1 MTADRVLPTTR
12 RRALLALA
20 PLTALS
26 LTACSGGGDAEFE
39 EDGGAGNGAADAD
52 GGSGSDAGGQ
62 EPSAASDGGGE
73 EQAADGDVTA
83 SSVDPAE
90 AIATLDYALPTD
102 EIEGTMTVGLHHL
115 RRRGETLEL
124 LLTFTPEFS
133 GSEAYTLWQLH
144 GENHAMVGP
153 ALFDREN
160 LTRYDILT
168 TNGGWS
174 AAERWSSE
182 QAEHELAS
190 GASQSYWATFAAPV
204 DDVDVLDVGLPVG
217 ATFEEVPIEQGED
230 ASADGAEG

>member
-1 MTADRVLPTTR
+1 MTADRILPTTR

-20 PLTALS
+20 SLTALS

-39 EDGGAGNGAADAD
+39 EDGGAGNGAAD
-52 GGSGSDAGGQ
+52 GDAGKDAADQ
-62 EPSAASDGGGE
+62 EPSTASDGGGA
-73 EQAADGDVTA
+73 EQAADDQPSA

-90 AIATLDYALPTD
+90 AIATLDYALPSD

-124 LLTFTPEFS
+124 LLTFTPQFS
-133 GSEAYTLWQLH
+133 GPEAHTLWDLH
-144 GENHAMVGP
+144 GGNHAMVGP

-182 QAEHELAS
+182 QAEHELTS
-190 GASQSYWATFAAPV
+190 GTSQPYWATFAAPV
-204 DDVDVLDVGLPVG
+204 DDIDVLDVSLPAG
-217 ATFEEVPIEQGED
+217 ATFEDVQIEE
-230 ASADGAEG
+230 EG